1 MPDSRI
7 LAALGLPVDGGEG
20 EIAEGLRRLSGHASS
35 TSADVPLWMR
45 LYEGIELSRHGSTGA
60 RGDTALLANRVV
72 EYAIIPPGADGEERF
87 GSDAWDRE
95 LGVDRARSD
104 DALRRFVAEEIAPR
118 LERAGLYAIL

>member
-1 MPDSRI
+1 MPDRRI
-7 LAALGLPVDGGEG
+7 LAALDLPVDGDEA
-20 EIAEGLRRLSGHASS
+20 EIAEGLRRLSGLSS
-35 TSADVPLWMR
+35 SAAPDVSLWMR

-72 EYAIIPPGADGEERF
+72 EHAIVPPDEDGEERF

-104 DALRRFVAEEIAPR
+104 DVLRRLVAEQIAPR
-118 LERAGLYAIL
+118 LERAGLYALL